1 MTLSAAVPSPTFV
14 PVDNQLP
21 LREVRVE
28 ASARGGLSRVILR
41 QRFKNEH
48 AEPLTVSYVF
58 PLPEDAA
65 VSGYAFTV
73 GERRIVGEVDRR
85 KAARE
90 RFEAALVEGRTA
102 ALLEQE
108 RTSLFT
114 QEIGNVPPGAEVT
127 AEIVLDQPL
136 RWVDE
141 GSWEWRFPLASAPRY
156 LGVAGRVE
164 DASRVAI
171 AVADGELPVHASL
184 VLEVGDALEGG
195 ALAKPSSPSHAL
207 SVSAANE
214 VTTGAEGVPLDR
226 DLVVRWAVAAGTP
239 GATLATFAPAS
250 ATRDESRDESGED
263 GGYGLLTVVP
273 PRPACKA
280 PRVARDLIVLL
291 DTSGSMGGAPLD
303 RARRVCLALI
313 DTLEADDQLEMIEFS
328 SRPNRWTKSALAAT
342 AANKAAARTWL
353 GSLRASGSTEMRAAI
368 DEAMSGLRPAG
379 QRQVI
384 LVTDGHIGFESEVV
398 ASIVQRLPAASRV
411 HTVGVGS
418 SVNRSLTGGAAR
430 AGRGVEVIIGV
441 EEDVERAARRLVAR
455 TDAPL
460 VVDVTLSGSALRE
473 HAPARLPDLYA
484 GAPLLVGMQLRAGG
498 GELLLRGRTPAGEW
512 TQRLQ
517 VSEAR
522 DGAKGNAVIPTF
534 FARQKV
540 EDLEMQMSAGGDHA
554 TYDAL
559 IETVGTRY
567 QISTRL
573 TSWVAI
579 SEEVAV
585 DPRESTR
592 RVRVP
597 QNLPHGMSVEG
608 LGLRPAMGM
617 PMLGQAPMGAGF
629 GGAAPR
635 SMGSLDRAEGMAPPM
650 SRARGSIA
658 PGAPP
663 RPAGAPLARPAA
675 APPAMASRPSTIGRA
690 MKAVG
695 DFLKKG
701 RGDRQVSG
709 RLLSRVYE
717 QLLVELTAD
726 DGPLDFILGGATV
739 TVHFTDGST
748 ATATV
753 DLDRSTRE
761 GTLAHGASARL
772 ALTLP
777 SPNLATITALTLE
790 IAGGTVV
797 IVLS

>member
-14 PVDNQLP
+14 PVDSQLP
-21 LREVRVE
+21 LREVSVE
-28 ASARGGLSRVILR
+28 ATARGGLSRVILR

-65 VSGYAFTV
+65 VSGYAFSI

-136 RWVDE
+136 RWIDE

-171 AVADGELPVHASL
+171 IVADGELPVHASL
-184 VLEVGDALEGG
+184 VMKVGDALADGG
-195 ALAKPSSPSHAL
+195 QARPSSPSHPL

-214 VTTGAEGVPLDR
+214 VTTGVEGVPLDR
-226 DLVVRWAVAAGTP
+226 DLVVRWAVAAATP
-239 GATLATFAPAS
+239 GATLSTFVPATTTAAG
-250 ATRDESRDESGED
+250 DES
-263 GGYGLLTVVP
+263 GYGLLTVVP

-303 RARRVCLALI
+303 HARRVCLALI
-313 DTLEADDQLEMIEFS
+313 DTLGADDQLEMIEFS
-328 SRPNRWTKSALAAT
+328 SRPNRWKKSALAAT

-353 GSLRASGSTEMRAAI
+353 GSLRASGSTEMRAAV
-368 DEAMSGLRPAG
+368 DEAMSGLRAEG
-379 QRQVI
+379 QRQVV

-398 ASIVQRLPAASRV
+398 ASILQRLPAASRV

-430 AGRGVEVIIGV
+430 AGRGVEVIIGLD
-441 EEDVERAARRLVAR
+441 EEVERAARRLVAR

-484 GAPLLVGMQLRAGG
+484 GAPLLVGLHLRAGG

-517 VSEAR
+517 VSDAGR
-522 DGAKGNAVIPTF
+522 GADGNAVIRTF

-540 EDLEMQMSAGGDHA
+540 EDLEMQISAGGDHV

-579 SEEVAV
+579 SEEAAV

-617 PMLGQAPMGAGF
+617 PLPMLSGAPMGAAF
-629 GGAAPR
+629 GGAVGR
-635 SMGSLDRAEGMAPPM
+635 RTGSLDRAEGMAAPM
-650 SRARGSIA
+650 SRGRGSISPA
-658 PGAPP
+658 ALPP
-663 RPAGAPLARPAA
+663 PVRPAA
-675 APPAMASRPSTIGRA
+675 APAPPPPRPSTIGRA

-695 DFLKKG
+695 EFLRKG
-701 RGDRQVSG
+701 RSERRVSG
-709 RLLSRVYE
+709 RLLSHVLE
-717 QLLVELTAD
+717 ALLVEITAD
-726 DGPLDFILGGATV
+726 DGPLDFILGGAKV
-739 TVHFTDGST
+739 TVHFADGRAAPAS
-748 ATATV
+748 V
-753 DLDRSTRE
+753 DMDRSTRE

-772 ALTLP
+772 ALTLA
-777 SPNLATITALTLE
+777 SPGYAGATITALTLE
-790 IAGGTVV
+790 LAGGTVV
-797 IVLS
+797 VVLS